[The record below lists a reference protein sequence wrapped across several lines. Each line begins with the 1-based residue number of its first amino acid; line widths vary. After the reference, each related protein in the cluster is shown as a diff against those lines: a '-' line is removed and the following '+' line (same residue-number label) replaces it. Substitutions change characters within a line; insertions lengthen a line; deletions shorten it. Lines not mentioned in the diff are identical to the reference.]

1 MNGEGKIVA
10 FTIDQPFD
18 VALRMLRR
26 SLALERLRAPHEFDT
41 SARVKQELGV
51 GLKQNIVLYVDD
63 PIQLLEATVM
73 NPAGGLFIP
82 QPVVLSAADKGCRIS
97 VRSIQPLFGSEL
109 PVSLRGAV
117 ANLHERILA
126 AIQRIGNKESVAGQ
140 MADCSAFQRSPRP
153 CGV

>member
-1 MNGEGKIVA
+1 MMEEGRILG

-26 SLALERLRAPHEFDT
+26 ALAMESLRVPCELDT

-63 PIQLLEATVM
+63 PIRLLEATVM

-82 QPVVLSAADKGCRIS
+82 KPLVVASNGSGSRVSI
-97 VRSIQPLFGSEL
+97 RSLDPAFMSDL
-109 PVSLRGAV
+109 PVSFRAAV
-117 ANLHERILA
+117 TNLHERILS
-126 AIQRIGNKESVAGQ
+126 AIQRVGQKDTATRQ
-140 MADCSAFQRSPRP
+140 MAENHAIA
-153 CGV
+153 V